1 MKKLVVMLMV
11 GIMSISMIGCGRK
24 KSDKEVKT
32 DTKANEIDKPSDLE
46 NDWYAKDNTAITS
59 GVYIVGK
66 DINPGTYIFSLLNE
80 DISAPQIMLFENIDR
95 YNDYLDS
102 DRSEAGLRGQALTN
116 TTMETFRPGVEG
128 DVGNKEIVL
137 SEGNVVMIWGNG
149 STMRS
154 ADFDGAT
161 VNAITEKI
169 KKLGNNTYTK
179 KDLDGTFFLT
189 VPKDGYTVSAYI
201 FDSKDEY
208 DEFKKVDRDEDI
220 NAFMAAEEK
229 YTYFHDSVY
238 DSHADGMYVN
248 LTKDQVLY
256 VDGPMYAEEVEMAW
270 SEK

>member
-11 GIMSISMIGCGRK
+11 VIMSISIIGCGGK

-66 DINPGTYIFSLLNE
+66 DINPGTYIFSLPEELE
-80 DISAPQIMLFENIDR
+80 FSPKIIIFENVDR
-95 YNDYLDS
+95 YNNYLDT
-102 DRSEAGLRGQALTN
+102 DRSDSAAKGQALTD
-116 TTMETFRPGVEG
+116 TSMALFCPKVDG
-128 DVGNKEIVL
+128 DPENKETIL
-137 SEGNVVMIWGNG
+137 SEGNVVMVWGSG
-149 STMRS
+149 STMCLV
-154 ADFDGAT
+154 DFDGTAANT
-161 VNAITEKI
+161 TTGKI
-169 KKLGNNTYTK
+169 KNLGNNIYTK

-189 VPKDGYTVSAYI
+189 TPKEGYAVTAYI
-201 FDSKDEY
+201 FENENEY
-208 DEFKKVDRDEDI
+208 KEFKKVNKDDDI
-220 NAFMAAEEK
+220 YAFMAAEENC
-229 YTYFHDSVY
+229 TYFYYTITDGS
-238 DSHADGMYVN
+238 GMYVN